1 MENLNEED
9 KTENKKEGN
18 EIKVKNEKKENNLSS
33 NNKKKKKKPKKAKE
47 PKKSKLSQEEIESFR
62 EKDSIINES
71 FISYYKNI
79 LNFSEEEFSKFLKI
93 SVQDL
98 PIIFRINK
106 IYTFSES
113 LEEEITEL
121 LIKENE
127 HFSNRIKRPKLN
139 FLDNIYQIDKL
150 DKNNKID
157 NTLKEILFQEN
168 DYGILRQ
175 ELVSMVPVNLVDID
189 ENDIILDMCAAPGNK
204 TIQALEIME
213 EKARS
218 KSILPSGVII
228 ANELD
233 PKRAG
238 NMAHFFK
245 AHFPINIVV
254 TNNNAEKLPIIED
267 DNYKPNIVICDVP
280 CSGDGTLRKNKF
292 VRKKWKIEFGLEDH
306 FIQTKILDNAIRQCK
321 KDGYIIYSTCAI
333 NPLEDEAV
341 VCHIMEQ
348 YKDEIEIINC
358 GKKLREMGIKFREGL
373 IKWKVCVGIDKDNKF
388 IWEEKFENVK
398 DTKNG
403 LIKESMFH
411 DIYTYK
417 NNHPGALFSFTDP
430 FNLRNCIRIY
440 SHDNDSDCFFIA
452 VIHKKKDFGKKTPF
466 NNKNDYSI
474 PLNEKRMKTIGDDL
488 DDFIDFLGLEK
499 DENENK
505 KNDNKKD
512 FNVIKDNKDE
522 GLIFTKYVN
531 IEKYKDSFNDL
542 MQVYKFKNN
551 LVLKHLFCKRDSSHK
566 IFLFSQKLS
575 EMITIFT
582 KMNINII
589 RSGLVVFKKEREKA
603 IKMKYRVT
611 HYGAIL
617 MADYFGGQIIELDRP
632 DLLKLLFES
641 EDLSIPLGKIPEKEK
656 EKTNDNKNK
665 AEEELIFKKY
675 VNLSKYTDSYNDLM
689 RVFKFK
695 NGLVI
700 RHLFCK
706 RESSQKIFLFSKKL
720 SEMIIIF
727 TKMNINIIRS
737 GLVVFKKERE
747 KAIKMKYRITH
758 YGAILMADYL
768 GAQIIELDRP
778 DLLKSIFDTD
788 DLSIS
793 LEKIPEEETK
803 KLNESENGS
812 VILLYDAFILVAR
825 KGKGTLHLM
834 TPKFPK
840 GTLKKYFLRAIS
852 DE

>member
-1 MENLNEED
+1 MEDLKEENNIN
-9 KTENKKEGN
+9 NKEEEK
-18 EIKVKNEKKENNLSS
+18 EIKEENENIDNNNNIPSTK
-33 NNKKKKKKPKKAKE
+33 NKKKKKKKKVCQE
-47 PKKSKLSQEEIESFR
+47 PKKSKLSEQEIALFR

-79 LNFSEEEFSKFLKI
+79 LNFTEEEFSKFLKI

-121 LIKENE
+121 LIKESE
-127 HFSNRIKRPKLN
+127 HFSNRVKRPKLN

-157 NTLKEILFQEN
+157 NTLKEILFNEN

-175 ELVSMVPVNLVDID
+175 ELVSMVPVNLVDIE

-218 KSILPSGVII
+218 KSTLPAGVII

-254 TNNNAEKLPIIED
+254 TNNNAENLPLIED

-280 CSGDGTLRKNKF
+280 CSGDGTMRKNKF

-306 FIQTKILDNAIRQCK
+306 FIQKKILDNAIRQCK
-321 KDGYIIYSTCAI
+321 NDGYILYSTCAI
-333 NPLEDEAV
+333 NPLENEAV
-341 VCHIMEQ
+341 VCSIMEK

-358 GKKLREMGIKFREGL
+358 GKRLREMGIKFREGL
-373 IKWKVCVGIDKDNKF
+373 IKWKVCVGVDKNNKYIWEEQFQNVKDNKS
-388 IWEEKFENVK
+388 
-398 DTKNG
+398 G

-430 FNLRNCIRIY
+430 LNLRNCIRIY
-440 SHDNDSDCFFIA
+440 SHDNNSDCFFIA
-452 VIHKKKDFGKKTPF
+452 VIHKKKDFGKKHF
-466 NNKNDYSI
+466 NDKRDYSI
-474 PLNEKRMKTIGDDL
+474 PLNDKRMKNIGEDL
-488 DDFIDFLGLEK
+488 DEFVDFLGLEK
-499 DENENK
+499 DEPNEDKENNEKDNINNDKKELFDTQIKYNENNN
-505 KNDNKKD
+505 KNNMNEEKSNNNK
-512 FNVIKDNKDE
+512 NVEDE
-522 GLIFTKYVN
+522 LIFKKYVN
-531 IEKYKDSFNDL
+531 LSEYTDSYNNL
-542 MQVYKFKNN
+542 MQVYKFKND
-551 LVLKHLFCKRDSSHK
+551 LVIKHLFCKRDSSHK
-566 IFLFSQKLS
+566 IFLFSQKLA
-575 EMITIFT
+575 EMVTIFT

-617 MADYFGGQIIELDRP
+617 MADYFGAQIVELDKP

-641 EDLSIPLGKIPEKEK
+641 NDLSIPL
-656 EKTNDNKNK
+656 D
-665 AEEELIFKKY
+665 
-675 VNLSKYTDSYNDLM
+675 
-689 RVFKFK
+689 
-695 NGLVI
+695 
-700 RHLFCK
+700 
-706 RESSQKIFLFSKKL
+706 
-720 SEMIIIF
+720 
-727 TKMNINIIRS
+727 
-737 GLVVFKKERE
+737 
-747 KAIKMKYRITH
+747 
-758 YGAILMADYL
+758 
-768 GAQIIELDRP
+768 
-778 DLLKSIFDTD
+778 
-788 DLSIS
+788 
-793 LEKIPEEETK
+793 KIPEEDNK
-803 KLNESENGS
+803 KINECENGS
-812 VILLYDAFILVAR
+812 IILLYDSFILISR

-840 GTLKKYFLRAIS
+840 GTLKKYFLRTLS
-852 DE
+852 YE